1 LPTVTIGT
9 VATDDAI
16 NYSEGHTQGGVPV
29 SGTVTGLAGTAV
41 TLTLTQG
48 GTSKSYQTS
57 ITNGTWS
64 AALSS
69 TDLQALAN
77 GSATLTAQAQ
87 DQYGNQSAPVTH
99 AITIADTLPTVTI
112 DAVEGN
118 DIITAAEAAADV
130 PLSGT
135 VTGLSTGAHFQVTVS
150 DGSFTNSYMATVAAG
165 GTWSAIIPAADASA
179 LAPGS
184 ATISAQVSDT
194 YGNTGSA
201 SDTITV
207 QGATQKAPLTPT
219 FDLAATDQTAPGSHQ
234 TTAQSVT
241 LVGTTD

>member
-57 ITNGTWS
+57 ITNGTPSAALSSTDLQALTNGSATLTAQAQDQYGNQSAPVTHAITVADTLPTVTIGTVATGDAINYSEAHAQGGVPVSGTVTGLAGTAVTLTLTQGGTSKSYQTSITNGTWS

-69 TDLQALAN
+69 TDLQALTN

-118 DIITAAEAAADV
+118 DAINYSEAHAQGGV
-130 PLSGT
+130 P
-135 VTGLSTGAHFQVTVS
+135 V
-150 DGSFTNSYMATVAAG
+150 
-165 GTWSAIIPAADASA
+165 
-179 LAPGS
+179 
-184 ATISAQVSDT
+184 
-194 YGNTGSA
+194 
-201 SDTITV
+201 
-207 QGATQKAPLTPT
+207 
-219 FDLAATDQTAPGSHQ
+219 
-234 TTAQSVT
+234 
-241 LVGTTD
+241 